1 MAGTRRR
8 SRSSLR
14 KSLFEQP
21 KAYDF
26 FQLVRLM
33 EVIAAQENA
42 SLGLPRPDP
51 VGSGAEP
58 GRAALVIRSAV
69 PLGFAASE
77 ATALRRP
84 REGGPVELTQT
95 VLGLTGP
102 SGVMPH
108 ALSEVVQ
115 VSVRERNPALRNF
128 LDLFNN
134 RLAGLLYD
142 GWAKYRPVVGAE
154 RAETVGTPDNIDF
167 ALRSIVGF
175 GTPSL
180 KDALEGRVDTL
191 VFFGGHISRRGRSA
205 LAVQRT
211 LSGALGHDVRI
222 VQFNGEWLPIAPE
235 DQTRLP
241 EGPFSTGAFAR
252 LGSDALIG
260 QRTFD
265 VMSSVVVCV
274 GPLTYP
280 QFRSLLPDGARARE
294 LSDLAAIALGAE
306 KSFKVRLELLP
317 GEAPPPRLDP
327 ERDAPE
333 ANRLGWNTWLPSRN
347 LSAACVNAEFR
358 PAPHLY

>member
-14 KSLFEQP
+14 KNLFEHP

-33 EVIAAQENA
+33 EVIAARDNA
-42 SLGLPRPDP
+42 RAGLPPPDP
-51 VGSGAEP
+51 VGSGVEP
-58 GRAALVIRSAV
+58 RRAAIVIRSAV

-77 ATALRRP
+77 ATALRHP

-102 SGVMPH
+102 SGVLPH

-142 GWAKYRPVVGAE
+142 AFAKYRPAIAHERARTVGA
-154 RAETVGTPDNIDF
+154 PDRINL
-167 ALRSIVGF
+167 ALRSIIGF
-175 GTPSL
+175 GAPGL
-180 KDALEGRVDTL
+180 ENALAGDVDTL
-191 VFFGGHISRRGRSA
+191 VFFGGHIGRRARSA
-205 LAVQRT
+205 LGVQQT
-211 LSGALGHDVRI
+211 LSGALGHRVRI
-222 VQFNGEWLPIAPE
+222 AQFHGAWLPISPQ

-241 EGPFSTGAFAR
+241 QGRHTTGAFAC

-260 QRTFD
+260 RRTFD
-265 VMSSVVVCV
+265 VMASVVVCV

-280 QFRSLLPDGARARE
+280 QFRSLLPDGARARR

-306 KSFKVRLELLP
+306 KTFRIRLELLP
-317 GEAPPPRLDP
+317 NEAPAPRLDAD
-327 ERDAPE
+327 RDAPT
-333 ANRLGWNTWLPSRN
+333 ANRLGWNTWLPSRAPG
-347 LSAACVNAEFR
+347 AAPASAEFR
-358 PAPHLY
+358 PAAHLR